1 MRDRLAAEITEE
13 RDAKLNVT
21 DQGEKQ
27 TDQLLLPPFQ
37 QCSIQ
42 PKMYKSHANTAIL
55 DISMLS
61 GFLSG
66 GGGARALLG
75 YAENSFLHV
84 NQL

>member
-66 GGGARALLG
+66 RGGALLE